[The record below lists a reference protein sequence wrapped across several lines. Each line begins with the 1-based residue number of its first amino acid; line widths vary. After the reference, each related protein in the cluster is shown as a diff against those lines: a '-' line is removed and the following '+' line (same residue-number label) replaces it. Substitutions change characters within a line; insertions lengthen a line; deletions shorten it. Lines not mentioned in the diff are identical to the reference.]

1 MKNYTEKFKVAYEY
15 MIQQQQKYLQDHDLM
30 GKSIYSEEH
39 PDYFAFDKDWKKIRE
54 KLDTSLL
61 RDAYYQVGD
70 KVLFVKNNTY
80 NSFLNNIKKD
90 SLKSKKMINYTV
102 YDREDDSVTIE
113 NPNVIDVYYRNELSI
128 GVISSV
134 KTSDSGSGEILYN
147 LKDVIPAPPEMNPY
161 ILEKDIIT
169 INEDNLGLIETL
181 LIYINKNN
189 DNN

>member
-54 KLDTSLL
+54 ELDAPLL
-61 RDAYYQVGD
+61 RDAYYKIGD
-70 KVLFVKNNTY
+70 KVLFVKNNTF

-128 GVISSV
+128 GIISSV
-134 KTSDSGSGEILYN
+134 KTSDNGSGDILYN
-147 LKDVIPAPPEMNPY
+147 LKDVVPAPPESNPF

-169 INEDNLGLIETL
+169 INEDSLSFIESL
-181 LIYINKNN
+181 LIYMNKNN
-189 DNN
+189 